1 MNTNV
6 IAFDRNRK
14 PANRDSAAATAK
26 DTAETRGKIVSLTDW
41 KGRTRTRRT
50 ATGVFFST
58 GVLLTYG
65 AAA

>member
-14 PANRDSAAATAK
+14 PANRVHAAARTNAMG
-26 DTAETRGKIVSLTDW
+26 ERGKIVSLSDW
-41 KGRTRTRRT
+41 KRVPRARRT

-65 AAA
+65 NVA

>member
-1 MNTNV
+1 MNNNI

-14 PANRDSAAATAK
+14 PANRILAAAKAK
-26 DTAETRGKIVSLTDW
+26 ETGSRGKIVSLSDW
-41 KGRTRTRRT
+41 KGRPRARRT

-65 AAA
+65 DAA

>member
-14 PANRDSAAATAK
+14 PANPAAATAK
-26 DTAETRGKIVSLTDW
+26 GRAETRGKIVSITDW
-41 KGRTRTRRT
+41 KGRTRARRT
-50 ATGVFFST
+50 PTGVFFST